1 MNIVTLLII
10 YTVVIYT
17 IGVIVGR
24 VSKRLDYEKEEL

>member
-24 VSKRLDYEKEEL
+24 VSKRLDYEKKEI